1 MPRRILNR
9 SLVPVDSQPAYYR
22 LGFIAQVAMMAERF
36 SPVDIADVHLYERD
50 FDSEEGVT
58 EGDAGVGEGA
68 GVDYYLGGL
77 VFIR

>member
-1 MPRRILNR
+1 
-9 SLVPVDSQPAYYR
+9 
-22 LGFIAQVAMMAERF
+22 MMAERF